1 MAQAKTRDSTPR
13 PNSSVPSEVASGLF
27 ELETPLLRIR
37 DLVYAARMLA
47 SAWDIDKEAQG
58 ALEALSDR

>member
-1 MAQAKTRDSTPR
+1 
-13 PNSSVPSEVASGLF
+13 
-27 ELETPLLRIR
+27 LLRIR